1 MILFIGLFHTWR
13 NMRCKSSA
21 KHNKLNNKESQD
33 EALDYSLGENGSE
46 VVLSDEDE
54 KKYKLQIDSGYK
66 RFAFNEFISSLIS
79 TGADQVEVLSD
90 SIL

>member
-1 MILFIGLFHTWR
+1 
-13 NMRCKSSA
+13 MRCKPSA
-21 KHNKLNNKESQD
+21 KQNKLNNEESQD

-54 KKYKLQIDSGYK
+54 KRYKLQIDGGYK

-79 TGADQVEVLSD
+79 TGADQVEVLD
-90 SIL
+90 SNL

>member
-13 NMRCKSSA
+13 NMKCKPSA
-21 KHNKLNNKESQD
+21 KQNKLNNEESQD

-54 KKYKLQIDSGYK
+54 KKYKLQIESGYK

-79 TGADQVEVLSD
+79 TGADQVEVLD

>member
-79 TGADQVEVLSD
+79 TGADQVEVLD
-90 SIL
+90 SNL

>member
-1 MILFIGLFHTWR
+1 MK
-13 NMRCKSSA
+13 CKPSA
-21 KHNKLNNKESQD
+21 KQNKLYNKESQD

-54 KKYKLQIDSGYK
+54 KRYKLQIDGGYK

-79 TGADQVEVLSD
+79 TGADQVEVLD
-90 SIL
+90 SNL